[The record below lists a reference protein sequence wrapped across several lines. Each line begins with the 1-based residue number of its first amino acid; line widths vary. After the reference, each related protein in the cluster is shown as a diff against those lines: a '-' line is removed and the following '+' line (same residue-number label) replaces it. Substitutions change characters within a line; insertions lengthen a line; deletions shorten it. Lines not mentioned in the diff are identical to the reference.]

1 MLDSKGLNIFLDSYG
16 RKPANTTTVVDKL
29 GKRRLVKI
37 EDEGLHSHKRFQLTE
52 SGLEEASDILIRLR
66 RGRGPRL
73 TAVS

>member
-1 MLDSKGLNIFLDSYG
+1 M
-16 RKPANTTTVVDKL
+16 DKL

-37 EDEGLHSHKRFQLTE
+37 EDEGLHSHKRFLLTE
-52 SGLEEASDILIRLR
+52 SGREEAWDILIRLR